1 MNMKILVDSG
11 EFWPQLAADIDAAK
25 KSVYIQAMT
34 FEADRA
40 GRSIGEALLAAR
52 AEDKRALIDTV
63 SQYVV
68 SDRFVYGPRQ
78 WFDRD
83 LRKERRDTRQM
94 ISELRRRGV
103 QLKITNPYGPL
114 WVRFPARNHKKLMV
128 IDGRIAYI
136 GGINFS
142 DHNFSWHDMM
152 IRIEDRS
159 AAAFLEE
166 DFLYT
171 WRGGNQFA
179 TEAFKDLQ
187 IWVGDGRRN
196 SRMFDSVRE
205 IVRVARSRI
214 FIESTYFTL
223 PFFGW
228 LREIRRRPRPSI
240 TLLTSRVNNWP
251 QMRRYIPWE
260 AERSAVNLRVYPG
273 RLTHLKAILVDDHSL
288 IMGSSNFEFF
298 SYHLYQ
304 EIVAVIRDPR
314 VIAEFRERVMIPDLE
329 KSLPF
334 EGRIH
339 HLRAAARALEFRIIG
354 GLSRRLT
361 YL

>member
-11 EFWPQLAADIDAAK
+11 EFWPQLAADIEAAR

-34 FEADRA
+34 FEADKA
-40 GRSIGEALLAAR
+40 GRGIAEALLAAR

-68 SDRFVYGPRQ
+68 SDRFVYGPHQ
-78 WFDRD
+78 WFDQD
-83 LRKERRDTRQM
+83 LKKERRDTRQM
-94 ISELRRRGV
+94 ISELRSHGV
-103 QLKITNPYGPL
+103 RLKITNPYGPL
-114 WVRFPARNHKKLMV
+114 WVRFPARNHKKLMI
-128 IDGRIAYI
+128 IDGRIAYL

-159 AAAFLEE
+159 VAAFLEE
-166 DFLYT
+166 DFLFT

-179 TEAFKDLQ
+179 TESFKDLQ

-196 SRMFDSVRE
+196 SRMFDSIRK
-205 IVRVARSRI
+205 IVQDAHSRI

-228 LREIRRRPRPSI
+228 LREIRGRPRPNI
-240 TLLTSRVNNWP
+240 TLLTSQVNNWP

-260 AERSAVNLRVYPG
+260 AERSAVKLRVYPG
-273 RLTHLKAILVDDHSL
+273 RLTHLKAIMVDDHSL

-304 EIVAVIRDPR
+304 EIIAVIRDPR
-314 VIAEFRERVMIPDLE
+314 VVAEFRERIMIPDLE
-329 KSLPF
+329 KSVPF

-339 HLRAAARALEFRIIG
+339 HLRAAVRALQFRILG